1 MSFLLS
7 VVLPVFLIVGAAV
20 VAHAKLKFHA
30 PTLSRAAFYLFS
42 PMLIFDSLVTS
53 TATTTEFGQIAL
65 VALATTLIMWILGEA
80 VARPLRLEGPTRA
93 AFVLSLL
100 LMNAGNYGL
109 SVNLF
114 AFGQPGVERAAVYFT
129 ISAVL
134 SSSLG
139 VYLSARG
146 RAPARMALRQAAGV
160 PLVYAAILGLA
171 VNLTGLPMPEPV
183 MKAAHTLGQA
193 AVPTMLAVLGL
204 RLVETIQDE
213 RRSIHWPAISV
224 VTVGRLMI
232 APAIALVLATLFGL
246 EGLTFQVT
254 VLESAMPSAVMTT
267 ILATEFDSD
276 PSFASVAALATT
288 LVSLPT
294 VTLWLNLLGG

>member
-1 MSFLLS
+1 MSFLIS

-20 VAHAKLKFHA
+20 VAHARLKFHA

-65 VALATTLIMWILGEA
+65 VALATTLILWVLGEIA
-80 VARPLRLEGPTRA
+80 ARPLRLEGPTRA

-114 AFGQPGVERAAVYFT
+114 AFGQPGVERAAVYYT

-224 VTVGRLMI
+224 VTVGRLMV
-232 APAIALVLATLFGL
+232 APAIALGLATLFGL

-288 LVSLPT
+288 LASLLT

>member
-1 MSFLLS
+1 MSFLIS

-20 VAHAKLKFHA
+20 VAHARLKFHA

-53 TATTTEFGQIAL
+53 TATTAEFGQIAL
-65 VALATTLIMWILGEA
+65 VALATTAIMWILGTIA
-80 VARPLRLEGPTRA
+80 ARPLRLEGPTQA
-93 AFVLSLL
+93 AFILSLL
-100 LMNAGNYGL
+100 LMNAGNFGL

-114 AFGQPGVERAAVYFT
+114 AFGQPGVDRAAVYFT
-129 ISAVL
+129 ISAAL

-204 RLVETIQDE
+204 RLVETLQDE
-213 RRSIHWPAISV
+213 RRSIHWPAIAV
-224 VTVGRLMI
+224 VTVGRLVV
-232 APAIALVLATLFGL
+232 APLIALGLATLIGL
-246 EGLTFQVT
+246 QGLTFQVT
-254 VLESAMPSAVMTT
+254 VLETAMPTAVITT

-288 LVSLPT
+288 VASLPT
-294 VTLWLNLLGG
+294 ITLWLNLLSG